1 MITLL
6 IALIAATAAAPFLV
20 RTLGRPAFGLLALVP
35 AAGFFWLVY
44 HFTAG
49 TFRNGGEILATYPW
63 MPGIHLNIEFRL
75 DAFAGLFGL
84 IILGVGALVLLY
96 CWGYFDSNPRRLSI
110 FAAEL
115 TMFAAVMYGLVIS
128 DNILM
133 MYIFWEI
140 TSVLSFLL
148 VSYYGERA
156 SSRRAATQALLVT
169 TFGGLAMLVGIIL
182 FGTQTNV
189 WKFSEIPGLTNL
201 ADIPGITA
209 AVLLILLGALTKS
222 AQAPFHFLSLIHI

>member
-115 TMFAAVMYGLVIS
+115 TMFAAV
-128 DNILM
+128 
-133 MYIFWEI
+133 
-140 TSVLSFLL
+140 
-148 VSYYGERA
+148 
-156 SSRRAATQALLVT
+156 
-169 TFGGLAMLVGIIL
+169 
-182 FGTQTNV
+182 
-189 WKFSEIPGLTNL
+189 IPGMLSKL
-201 ADIPGITA
+201 VRPGISENFHTFVWVPNRMMPTSMANPPKVVTSRACVA
-209 AVLLILLGALTKS
+209 ARREDALS
-222 AQAPFHFLSLIHI
+222 P

>member
-1 MITLL
+1 M
-6 IALIAATAAAPFLV
+6 
-20 RTLGRPAFGLLALVP
+20 
-35 AAGFFWLVY
+35 WLVY
-44 HFTAG
+44 QFTNG
-49 TFRNGGEILATYPW
+49 TFRNGGEILASYPW

-75 DAFAGLFGL
+75 DALAGLFGL
-84 IILGVGALVLLY
+84 IVLGVGALVLLY

-115 TMFAAVMYGLVIS
+115 TMFAMAMYGLVIS
-128 DNILM
+128 DNFLM

-140 TSVLSFLL
+140 TSILSFLL

-182 FGTQTNV
+182 FGTQTGV
-189 WKFSEIPGLTNL
+189 WKLSEIAALSDL
-201 ADIPGITA
+201 QSIQGITP
-209 AVLLILLGALTKS
+209 AVVLILLGALTKS
-222 AQAPFHFLSLIHI
+222 AQAPFHFWLPGAMAAPTPVSAYLHSAAMVLSLIHI